1 MFNELRQFVEDN
13 EEFKDAGLKLEFYVI
28 SGGLEEVIRGNQIA
42 THMTATF
49 GCTFEHDDP
58 EGKPSAIKSAISF
71 TEKTRFLFGI
81 HKGFSERELRRTP
94 YVVNDAME
102 PEKRRIPLSSMIYIG
117 DGPSDIPCF
126 SVVKDKKGNAIGI
139 RRPKKRKKDI
149 SKAYEM
155 ARGQR
160 ITQGP
165 YKADYRP
172 GSEMRDAIGDSI
184 LAAAYKIVAK
194 RREAR
199 VGSPQ
204 HG

>member
-1 MFNELRQFVEDN
+1 MQTKKYVEKRGHLYAESFRVVRSSDSRKASF
-13 EEFKDAGLKLEFYVI
+13 EQAASVGLPIGRGLNDGKRFI
-28 SGGLEEVIRGNQIA
+28 SAHGAVRSYGRDFRWALLQA
-42 THMTATF
+42 A
-49 GCTFEHDDP
+49 
-58 EGKPSAIKSAISF
+58 
-71 TEKTRFLFGI
+71 
-81 HKGFSERELRRTP
+81 
-94 YVVNDAME
+94 YVVNDSME

-126 SVVKDKKGNAIGI
+126 SVVRDKKGNAIGT

-172 GSEMRDAIGDSI
+172 GSEMRDAIEDSI
-184 LAAAYKIVAK
+184 LAAA
-194 RREAR
+194 
-199 VGSPQ
+199 
-204 HG
+204 